1 MDEQHSHTKLKRSM
15 TAGQMEMI
23 SLGGAIGVGL
33 FMGSQST
40 IKWTGPSV
48 MLAYALVG
56 LVLYIVMRALGEMI
70 YINPGTGSFA
80 DYATEYVHPLAGY
93 IAKWANVFEYIVV
106 GMSEVIA
113 STEYLQYWWPK
124 APTWI
129 AGIVIIIL
137 LVLANLA
144 SAKAYGTLEFWFA
157 MIKVVT
163 IIFMII
169 LGLLIIFFGVGNH
182 GHPVGLSNLWSHGGF
197 FTGGVKGFFF
207 SMSIIVGS
215 YEGIELLGISAGE
228 VANPQQ
234 AIIKSVKSVL
244 FRILIFYIGAIFVIV
259 TIYPWNKLG
268 SIGSP
273 FVQTFAKLGIT
284 AAASIINFVVLTAA
298 LSGANSG
305 IYSSSRMLWKLAK
318 EGDAPKVFAH
328 LSKRIVPNAAILG
341 ISGGIL
347 IGFIL
352 DMVATKI
359 NKSTSNM
366 FVVVFSSSV
375 LPGMIPWFVILLAE
389 MRFRKNNP
397 DLMKDH
403 PFKLPL
409 YPFSNY
415 FAFAMLIV
423 IVIFMF
429 INPDT
434 RVSVIVG
441 AVVLLVAMAVYI
453 HRWGL
458 SNTPHS
464 AELTAEVA
472 KENKKN
478 QPHQK

>member
-1 MDEQHSHTKLKRSM
+1 MAKNDAPELSRTM

-33 FMGSQST
+33 FMGSTST

-48 MLAYALVG
+48 LLAYAFVG
-56 LVLYIVMRALGEMI
+56 LILYVVMRALGEMI
-70 YINPGTGSFA
+70 YINPGTGSLA

-93 IAKWANVFEYIVV
+93 LAKWANVFEYIVV
-106 GMSEVIA
+106 GMSEVVA
-113 STEYLQYWWPK
+113 ATEYLKYWWPHLH
-124 APTWI
+124 TWF
-129 AGIVIIIL
+129 AGIVIIIF

-144 SAKAYGTLEFWFA
+144 SAKAYGSLEFWFA

-163 IIFMII
+163 IIMMILLGFMV
-169 LGLLIIFFGVGNH
+169 IFFGFGNG
-182 GHPVGLSNLWSHGGF
+182 GHPTGFSNLWAHGGF

-228 VANPQQ
+228 VANPQK
-234 AIIKSVKSVL
+234 AIVKSVKSVL
-244 FRILIFYIGAIFVIV
+244 LRILIFYVGAIFVIV
-259 TIYPWNKLG
+259 TIYPWNRL
-268 SIGSP
+268 SAVGSP
-273 FVQTFAKLGIT
+273 FVSTFAKVGIT

-305 IYSSSRMLWKLAK
+305 IYSSSRMLFKLSH
-318 EGDAPKVFAH
+318 EGDAPKIFGR
-328 LSKRIVPNAAILG
+328 LSKRIVPDAAILG

-352 DMVATKI
+352 NMVATMFS
-359 NKSTSNM
+359 KSTSDL

-375 LPGMIPWFVILLAE
+375 LPGMVPWFVILLAE
-389 MRFRKNNP
+389 LKFRHNNP
-397 DLMKDH
+397 NVMENH

-409 YPFSNY
+409 YPLSNY
-415 FAFAMLIV
+415 FAFLMLFV

-434 RVSVIVG
+434 RISVIVG
-441 AVVLLVAMAVYI
+441 AAVLIIATVVYLAR
-453 HRWGL
+453 HREDQ
-458 SNTPHS
+458 S
-464 AELTAEVA
+464 AS
-472 KENKKN
+472 
-478 QPHQK
+478 H